1 MQKVSKQSLAM
12 IALSI
17 LLAISIALT
26 FTFAAAQDTKTAT
39 GTITF
44 SGTGALLLDGFAGTG
59 EAGTFTITVSNGSIL
74 NYLGT
79 ENKSSLSDLK
89 FGLASTSAPA
99 YVKVAISVKGNN
111 IGLGD
116 STKCVNATLKSNVAA
131 LGTADTIEGGSAY
144 TCTDK
149 QEAGKTWTVADL
161 IDFAA
166 DSTKYVNEPD
176 GSSKITLTVTA
187 STNASDLQ

>member
-26 FTFAAAQDTKTAT
+26 FTFAAAQATKAAT

-44 SGTGALLLDGFAGTG
+44 SGKGALLLDGFAGTD

-99 YVKVAISVKGNN
+99 YVKVAISVKGKN

-116 STKCVNATLKSNVAA
+116 STKCVNATLKMNVNA
-131 LGTADTIEGGSAY
+131 LGSAKDNTY
-144 TCTDK
+144 TTEDK
-149 QEAGKTWTVADL
+149 QPANKTWTVDDL
-161 IDFAA
+161 MSFGA
-166 DSTKYVNEPD
+166 DSTKYVNEED
-176 GSSKITLTVTA
+176 GSSTITLTVTA
-187 STNASDLQ
+187 STNASDL